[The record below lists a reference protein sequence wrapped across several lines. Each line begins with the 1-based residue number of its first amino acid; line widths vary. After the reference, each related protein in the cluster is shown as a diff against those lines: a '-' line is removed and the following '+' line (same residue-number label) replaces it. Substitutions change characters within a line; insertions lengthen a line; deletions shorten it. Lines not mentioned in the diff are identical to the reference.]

1 MQKAVNSERIR
12 NYLRESKVELW
23 DILGEQSIG
32 SATTEKKDKSK
43 VNTQN
48 LLDRILERENLNFA
62 YKRVVRNGGSHGVD
76 GMQVNALLPYLKQNG
91 QSLLEAIREGKYRPQ
106 PVRRVEIPKPDGGI
120 RLLGIPTVVDRMIQQ
135 AIDQIL
141 DPIFDKE
148 SSKHSYGFRAAHNAH
163 QAVKQAQQYQT
174 EGYKVVVDV
183 DLEKFFDKVNHD
195 RLMHLLSKKIEDKR
209 VLKLIRLYLES
220 GIMVNGVVT
229 QTEEGTPQG
238 GPLSP
243 LLSNIMLDE
252 LDKELEKRGHKF
264 CRYADDCN
272 IYVKSHRAGL
282 RVMRSITGWIESR
295 LKLKVNQTKSAVDY
309 PSRRKF
315 LGFSFYR
322 NKEGVRMRVH
332 SKPLER
338 FKEKV
343 RTITS
348 RSNGTSIEMRIKKL
362 NQLIVGWVN
371 YFKLADIKNHCQ
383 KLDEWIRRR
392 LRMCYWKDWKK
403 IKTKYQN
410 LKRLGLPE
418 DKSWEYSNS
427 RKGYW
432 RIAGS
437 FILHLTITN
446 QFLEK
451 VGFKPLTKVYNK
463 T

>member
-1 MQKAVNSERIR
+1 
-12 NYLRESKVELW
+12 
-23 DILGEQSIG
+23 LGGFRSD
-32 SATTEKKDKSK
+32 T
-43 VNTQN
+43 
-48 LLDRILERENLNFA
+48 
-62 YKRVVRNGGSHGVD
+62 
-76 GMQVNALLPYLKQNG
+76 
-91 QSLLEAIREGKYRPQ
+91 
-106 PVRRVEIPKPDGGI
+106 
-120 RLLGIPTVVDRMIQQ
+120 
-135 AIDQIL
+135 
-141 DPIFDKE
+141 
-148 SSKHSYGFRAAHNAH
+148 SYGFRAAHNAH

-437 FILHLTITN
+437 FILHLT
-446 QFLEK
+446 
-451 VGFKPLTKVYNK
+451 
-463 T
+463 